1 MISTLTVSSLA
12 YIGDG
17 LLSIR
22 VRLFLVEQ
30 GILQP
35 TKLLN
40 ASNRFVSAQSQA
52 KFMKTLLE
60 NDILTSEEV
69 RWYKKGR
76 NYKSRSIAKNASVIS
91 YRMATGFEVLLG
103 YWYYS
108 DLQSRI
114 DEIFNLYCREVERQY
129 GPVHLW

>member
-1 MISTLTVSSLA
+1 MISSLSISSLA
-12 YIGDG
+12 YVGDG

-22 VRLFLVEQ
+22 VRLYLIEQ
-30 GILQP
+30 GLQQP
-35 TKLLN
+35 TKLLK

-52 KFMKTLLE
+52 LFMKYLLE
-60 NDILTSEEV
+60 HEVLTTEEI

-76 NYKSRSIAKNASVIS
+76 NYKSRSIAKNASVIT
-91 YRMATGFEVLLG
+91 YRIATGFEVLWG

-108 DLQSRI
+108 DLHQRI
-114 DEIFNLYCREVERQY
+114 DEIFELYCREVIKQY